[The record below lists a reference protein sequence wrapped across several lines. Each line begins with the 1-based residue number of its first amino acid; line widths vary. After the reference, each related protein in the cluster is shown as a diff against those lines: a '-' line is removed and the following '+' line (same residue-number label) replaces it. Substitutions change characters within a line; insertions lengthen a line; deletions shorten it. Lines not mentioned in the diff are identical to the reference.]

1 MRVIQARTVSKVISE
16 LAVKA
21 NIALRQD
28 VLRVLKSSLV
38 DESKAIS
45 RNGLEAIILN
55 AKLAKKT
62 SLAICQD
69 TGFPVVFADIGEQV
83 FVRGNIYE
91 AIQKGIKDGYKRA
104 HLRES
109 VILDPLRRKVKYSY
123 GPALINFK
131 VIKGKRVILTVLP
144 KGFGSENKS
153 AVMMFKPTTDIK
165 QIIAWVLDM
174 VELAGADACPPY
186 ILGIGIGG
194 TSDEAGRL
202 AKHALLRPI
211 DKRNK
216 DRFLADLESKILR
229 EVNNTGI
236 GPFGLGGKTTALGVN
251 IETAPTH
258 IAGLPVAIN
267 ISCHALRSATAII

>member
-1 MRVIQARTVSKVISE
+1 MRVIQARIISKVTSE

-28 VLRVLKSSLV
+28 ILRVLKSSLK

-45 RNGLEAIILN
+45 RSGLEAIMLN
-55 AKLAKKT
+55 AKLARKKR
-62 SLAICQD
+62 LAICQD
-69 TGFPVVFADIGEQV
+69 TGLPVVFADIGDQV
-83 FVRGNIYE
+83 FISGNIYE
-91 AIQKGIKDGYKRA
+91 AIQKGINDGYKRA

-109 VILDPLRRKVKYSY
+109 VISDPLRRKIKYAF

-131 VIKGKRVILTVLP
+131 VVKGKHVSLTVLP

-165 QIIAWVLDM
+165 EIIAWVLDM
-174 VELAGADACPPY
+174 VELTGADACPPY

-216 DRFLADLESKILR
+216 DRFLADIESKILR

-258 IAGLPVAIN
+258 IAGLPVALN
-267 ISCHALRSATAII
+267 LSCHALRSATAII

>member
-1 MRVIQARTVSKVISE
+1 MRIIQTRIITKIISE

-21 NIALRQD
+21 NIVLRPD
-28 VLRVLKSSLV
+28 VLRALKLSLKN
-38 DESKAIS
+38 ESKKIS
-45 RNGLEAIILN
+45 RNGLKAIMLN
-55 AKLAKKT
+55 AKLARKNNM
-62 SLAICQD
+62 AICQD
-69 TGFPVVFADIGEQV
+69 TGLPVVFVDVGDQV
-83 FVRGNIYE
+83 YIQGNIYE
-91 AIQKGIKDGYKRA
+91 AIQQGIKEGYKKA
-104 HLRES
+104 NLRES
-109 VILDPLRRKVKYSY
+109 VILDPLRRKVKYSF

-131 VIKGKRVILTVLP
+131 VAKGKRVSLTVLP

-153 AVMMFKPTTDIK
+153 AVMMFKPTADVE
-165 QIIAWVLDM
+165 QIVTWILDM
-174 VELAGADACPPY
+174 VKLAGPDACPPFV
-186 ILGIGIGG
+186 LGIGIGG

-202 AKHALLRPI
+202 AKHALLKPI
-211 DKRNK
+211 NKRNK
-216 DRFLADLESKILR
+216 NRFLANLENKILR